1 MNRRHWLGGFAVAAA
16 ALGLVGS
23 LQLRETGRVQ
33 LTESPPP
40 QLEVGETARMEFSA
54 RDAADITVHSTN
66 DTVAS
71 IEIQSADDGQILCRI
86 TAHAP
91 GSASLSCEAD
101 GRLSPAFAV
110 SVVEPAVPDEPILTS
125 GPYVSS
131 QYSDKYHLSTCVSAQ
146 KIQPENRIYY
156 ASAADA
162 AAQGLTPCKKCHPE

>member
-1 MNRRHWLGGFAVAAA
+1 MNQRHWISGFAVAAA

-23 LQLRETGRVQ
+23 LQLRETGRVR

-40 QLEVGETARMEFSA
+40 QLEVEEIARMEFSA
-54 RDAADITVHSTN
+54 RNMVDTAVYSTN

-71 IEIQSADDGQILCRI
+71 IEIQSAEDGQIVCLV
-86 TAHAP
+86 TAHTP
-91 GSASLSCEAD
+91 GSASLSCKAD
-101 GRLSPAFAV
+101 GRLSPAFAL
-110 SVVEPAVPDEPILTS
+110 SVVEPVEPLEPVLTS

-131 QYSDKYHLSTCVSAQ
+131 QYSDKYHFSSCVSAQ